1 MPAAPLEWPGLF
13 QWRRVSRDGP
23 FKEHEY
29 ILQIFAPS
37 TLTTAHFAVSATSYG
52 EGWLL
57 QQNLFHL
64 FHIYIYI
71 YIYALKRYKWV
82 WRFVSSQRFGISGG
96 L

>member
-29 ILQIFAPS
+29 FLQIFAPS

-71 YIYALKRYKWV
+71 YIYKIYM
-82 WRFVSSQRFGISGG
+82 
-96 L
+96 